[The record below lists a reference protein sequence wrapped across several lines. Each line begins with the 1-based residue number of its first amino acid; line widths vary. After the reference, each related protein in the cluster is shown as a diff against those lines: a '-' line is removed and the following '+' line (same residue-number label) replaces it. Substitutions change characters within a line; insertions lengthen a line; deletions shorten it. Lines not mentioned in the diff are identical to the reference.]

1 MCSHSGRG
9 RGATPSQQARST
21 VPSPKRGTSSPV
33 PVIKQG
39 NRCFCNTC
47 KTEGVDGLY
56 SIPSVSM
63 IRWYSVSILCLSSKE
78 AVQEVAARLQALAD
92 QRRRKK
98 QAKRGLSTLAYR
110 HEFAESCT
118 SDSSAESDKEEGEGG
133 RAGLGRTSSA
143 PPAISPSPPLN
154 SSGEIRHGHLLP
166 RSLSAGWAAFKTAQK
181 STWSALWALSPTGGQ
196 LCAVA
201 SSPPG
206 PAFSHLHSTLSHC
219 QSTLLTRLRT
229 GACDLGAYKA
239 HFEP

>member
-1 MCSHSGRG
+1 M
-9 RGATPSQQARST
+9 
-21 VPSPKRGTSSPV
+21 PSPKRGTSSPV

-154 SSGEIRHGHLLP
+154 SSGEIRHGRLLP

-206 PAFSHLHSTLSHC
+206 PAFSHFHSTLSHC